1 MSSKLFSLE
10 RNTKKRFDFPVAETI
25 TGTIHAPITIISG
38 ERSGK
43 TLVLAAACHP
53 GEYNGVMAAV
63 RLAKEL
69 SPQDITGNLI
79 IIHVQNVPGLQAK
92 TGHICPLDGMNLG
105 RSYPAPDAAVEA
117 AGTVSHQ
124 ARSITHQICASLFE
138 EFISKSDA
146 FIDLHGGEH
155 FETLPPNIEYLV
167 SGNEETDQKTKG
179 LAESFGYKVLWKV
192 PQGTI
197 PEMPGYPGRGSA
209 VIEANMLGIPAV
221 LCEVGGEGKIEM
233 DLVDM
238 TVAGVLSAMR
248 HLGIVSGSPDKTEMQ
263 TLVGGHVLFAH
274 RAGLFISSVKAGQ
287 EVDQGQFLGELVNLE
302 GDTVE
307 GFHAPTHSRL
317 TNVVTMGVA
326 NPGDMLF
333 AMGNIQG

>member
-1 MSSKLFSLE
+1 
-10 RNTKKRFDFPVAETI
+10 
-25 TGTIHAPITIISG
+25 
-38 ERSGK
+38 
-43 TLVLAAACHP
+43 
-53 GEYNGVMAAV
+53 MAAV

-69 SPQDITGNLI
+69 SPRDVTGDLI

-92 TGHICPLDGMNLG
+92 AGHICPLDGMNLG
-105 RSYPAPDAAVEA
+105 RAYPVAETEVEA
-117 AGTVSHQ
+117 AGMVSHQ
-124 ARSITHQICASLFE
+124 ARSITHQICQSLFDR
-138 EFISKSDA
+138 FISKADA

-167 SGNEETDQKTKG
+167 TGDDETDEKTRA
-179 LAESFGYKVLWKV
+179 LAESFGYEILWKV

-209 VIEANMLGIPAV
+209 VMEANMLGIPAV
-221 LCEVGGEGKIEM
+221 LCEVGGEGKIEI
-233 DLVDM
+233 DLVDK

-248 HLGIVSGSPDKTEMQ
+248 FLGMIAGTPEKADMQ
-263 TLVGGHVLFAH
+263 TLVGGHVLFSK
-274 RAGLFISSVKAGQ
+274 RAGLFVSRVKAGD
-287 EVDQGQFLGELVNLE
+287 EVAQGQFLGELINLE

-307 GFHAPTHSRL
+307 EFHAPTHSRL

-333 AMGNIQG
+333 VMGNIQE